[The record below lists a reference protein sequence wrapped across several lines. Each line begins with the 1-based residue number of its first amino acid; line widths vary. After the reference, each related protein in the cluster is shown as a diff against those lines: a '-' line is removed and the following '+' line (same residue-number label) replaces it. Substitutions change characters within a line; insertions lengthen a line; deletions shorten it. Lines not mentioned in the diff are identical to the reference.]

1 MVVDAGFGGGWRG
14 VLGVFGFL
22 TRPFAFFG
30 AFVCV
35 FGAVVEAEFPGVGV
49 SMVLYGGR
57 VGLECGMEAMVVVV
71 NLEEQGT
78 YP

>member
-1 MVVDAGFGGGWRG
+1 MVVDAGFGGGWGG

-22 TRPFAFFG
+22 PRPFAFFG

-35 FGAVVEAEFPGVGV
+35 FGAVVEAEFPGGVV
-49 SMVLYGGR
+49 SMAVYRRR
-57 VGLECGMEAMVVVV
+57 VGFEYGMEAMIVVV

>member
-1 MVVDAGFGGGWRG
+1 MVVDAGFGGGWRD

-35 FGAVVEAEFPGVGV
+35 FGAVVEAEFPGRG
-49 SMVLYGGR
+49 
-57 VGLECGMEAMVVVV
+57 C
-71 NLEEQGT
+71 
-78 YP
+78 